1 MVLVADD
8 TLETLREYFWKDSPI
23 LDGIVHTLAVY
34 IYIYILDSY
43 ILLVLL
49 KISEDTAPSIAGSIP
64 THVFLFQH
72 EIADTE

>member
-1 MVLVADD
+1 MIVLVADD
-8 TLETLREYFWKDSPI
+8 TPETLREYFWKDSPI

-34 IYIYILDSY
+34 IYILNSY

-49 KISEDTAPSIAGSIP
+49 KISEDTAPSFGGSIP

-72 EIADTE
+72 EITDTE